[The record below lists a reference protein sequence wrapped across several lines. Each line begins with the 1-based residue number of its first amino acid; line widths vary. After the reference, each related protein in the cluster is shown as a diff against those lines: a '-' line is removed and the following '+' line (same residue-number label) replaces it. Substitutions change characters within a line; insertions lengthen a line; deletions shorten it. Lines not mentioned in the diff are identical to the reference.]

1 MAKAKAEASIS
12 QRELNRAT
20 LARQLLLERA
30 PLSPTQAVEQ
40 LIGMQAQE
48 ARPPFIGLW
57 SRLQDGR
64 REEMIRAIH
73 DRSLIRATLMR
84 GTIHLFSAADYRAF
98 RPAIQPVLDKGM
110 SVLGAR
116 AEGLD
121 VETVVPAAYKLLSE
135 GPLPFNDIR
144 DRLQAQFPEMNDR
157 ALGFAVRMLI
167 PLVVM
172 PAEHRWGYLANSP
185 FGLAEEWIGPC
196 ESPDQAL
203 QELMRRYLAAFGPAT
218 VSDAQTWL
226 GITGLKPTFE
236 ALRPDL
242 VVIAGERGK
251 EYFDLPDAPRPPG
264 DVPAPV
270 RFLPDFDN
278 LLLSHADRTR
288 VIADDHRG
296 IVYQK
301 GNLRLLPSF
310 MVDGVVAGMWRSER
324 KRKDATLTITPFAPL
339 IPDTKRELAAEGEP
353 LIRFIEEDATTYS
366 VVFAE
371 PLSDR

>member
-242 VVIAGERGK
+242 VVFAGERGK

-339 IPDTKRELAAEGEP
+339 TPDTKRELAAEGEP